1 MTCLKKENPDPSTP
15 VLLPPPAN
23 IAVLPAHELL
33 HHLYHLH
40 CCCRTGNVKLIQDKF
55 EQQIPTLGEC
65 SGSEISP
72 PLSLYLHLCLRLKC
86 THSLKKTA
94 NKSQSLGGKQAVT
107 NELFFFFLPN
117 VDSSKTSEGKV
128 VPLSFLVSQ
137 QTKRWWRKLK
147 GNSGEVK

>member
-1 MTCLKKENPDPSTP
+1 MTCLKKENPNPSTP

-33 HHLYHLH
+33 HHLYHLR
-40 CCCRTGNVKLIQDKF
+40 CCCRRGNAKLIQDKF
-55 EQQIPTLGEC
+55 DQQIPTLGEC

-86 THSLKKTA
+86 THTLKK
-94 NKSQSLGGKQAVT
+94 NSQQIPVIRRKTSSHKWVG
-107 NELFFFFLPN
+107 FFFLQN

-128 VPLSFLVSQ
+128 VPLSSLVSQ